1 MTATPTAQP
10 VAAEPR
16 PRTRRNWEFPA
27 LAALLLGTA
36 VAYLCN
42 LSANGWANS
51 FYSAAVQ
58 AGSVSWKAFFFGSS
72 DAANSITVDKPPA
85 SLWLMELSVRAFGLG
100 SWSILVPEVLL
111 GVASVALLWATVRRP
126 FGPAAGL
133 LAGLALAVT
142 PVAALMFRFNN
153 PEALLVFLM
162 IAAAWAMTRAVED
175 GRWRWLVLTGA
186 LIGFGFLTKQLQ
198 VLLVVPA
205 LALTY
210 LLAGPPKLG
219 KRVLQLFAA
228 GAAMVLAAGWWL
240 LAVELWPASSR
251 PWIGGSHENSIL
263 ELTLG
268 YNGLGRL
275 NGDERGSVVPGGGE
289 LPPGGNGMWGETGI
303 TRMFEPA
310 QGGQIAWL
318 IPAALVALVVGIL
331 LRGKAA
337 RTDRQRAS
345 LVLWGGW
352 LLATGLVFSFMA
364 GIFHQYYTVALAP
377 AIAALVGAGAVLAWR
392 GRHRPWVRLASALAV
407 GLTTAT
413 AWMLLSRS
421 PEWQSWLRWTVL
433 VVGVLATLAVL
444 VPAPRKP
451 AVVSALAVAFTFLAG
466 PVAYAVDTIA
476 TPHAGSIPSAG
487 PNVAMRGR
495 PPWGE
500 GMPGMGRRM
509 QNGTSTGRDGAA
521 QAPGSTPTA
530 GGSPGPQGTDGR
542 IPQPGSR
549 LPGSGPQGT
558 APGGRTPSGGRQG
571 ATPNGQAPDNTG
583 MPPGFPPDGQAPDG
597 AGTPPGFP
605 PGTAPQGTAPG
616 GQTPDGT
623 VFPQGTGG
631 MPGDG
636 GPGPNGGGGMGGL
649 LGASEPSA
657 QIVSLLEQNGGDYT
671 WVAAAIGSNS
681 AAGLQLATELPV
693 MPIGGFNGSDPSPT
707 LEQFQQYVAEGK
719 IHYFVGGGRG
729 GPGSSSSSPSAQITQ
744 WVEENFTAIQ
754 VDGVALYDLTATH

>member
-1 MTATPTAQP
+1 MTATLTAQP
-10 VAAEPR
+10 VATETR
-16 PRTRRNWEFPA
+16 PQTNRKWEYPA
-27 LAALLLGTA
+27 LATLLLGTA

-42 LSANGWANS
+42 LSANGWGNS

-85 SLWLMELSVRAFGLG
+85 SLWLMELSVRAFGLN
-100 SWSILVPEVLL
+100 SWSILAPEVLL
-111 GVASVALLWATVRRP
+111 GVATVALLWATVRRP

-162 IAAAWAMTRAVED
+162 VAAAWAMTRAVED
-175 GRWRWLVLTGA
+175 GRRRWLVLTGA

-205 LALTY
+205 LASAY
-210 LLAGPPKLG
+210 LIAGPPKLG
-219 KRVLQLFAA
+219 KRIAQLFAA
-228 GAAMVLAAGWWL
+228 GAAMVVAAGWWL
-240 LAVELWPASSR
+240 LAVELWPTSSR
-251 PWIGGSHENSIL
+251 PWIGGSQENSIL

-275 NGDERGSVVPGGGE
+275 NGNERGSVGPGGE
-289 LPPGGNGMWGETGI
+289 LPAGGNGMWGSTGI

-318 IPAALVALVVGIL
+318 IPAALIALVVGIL
-331 LRGKAA
+331 LRGRAA

-352 LLATGLVFSFMA
+352 LLVTGLVFSFMA

-377 AIAALVGAGAVLAWR
+377 AIAALVGAGAALLWR
-392 GRHRPWVRLASALAV
+392 ARHRLWARLASALAV

-433 VVGVLATLAVL
+433 VVGVIATLAVL
-444 VPAPRKP
+444 FPAPRKL
-451 AVVSALAVAFTFLAG
+451 AVASALAVAFTFLAG

-476 TPHAGSIPSAG
+476 TSHAGSIPSAG
-487 PNVAMRGR
+487 PNVGMHGR
-495 PPWGE
+495 PPGGE
-500 GMPGMGRRM
+500 GMPGLGRRM
-509 QNGTSTGRDGAA
+509 RDGAGTA
-521 QAPGSTPTA
+521 NGDGQAPGGTP
-530 GGSPGPQGTDGR
+530 PGLPPGIAPQGNSL
-542 IPQPGSR
+542 GS
-549 LPGSGPQGT
+549 
-558 APGGRTPSGGRQG
+558 
-571 ATPNGQAPDNTG
+571 
-583 MPPGFPPDGQAPDG
+583 QAPDG
-597 AGTPPGFP
+597 AMFP
-605 PGTAPQGTAPG
+605 PGTVPD
-616 GQTPDGT
+616 GQTLGTPGDAGAGPDG
-623 VFPQGTGG
+623 GG
-631 MPGDG
+631 I
-636 GPGPNGGGGMGGL
+636 GGL
-649 LGASEPSA
+649 LGAGEPSA
-657 QIVSLLEQNGGDYT
+657 QVVSLLEQNGGDYT

-707 LEQFQQYVAEGK
+707 LEQFEQYVAEGR

-744 WVEENFTAIQ
+744 WVQENFTAIQ
-754 VDGVALYDLTATH
+754 VDGVTLYDLTATR

>member
-1 MTATPTAQP
+1 MTATLAPPP
-10 VAAEPR
+10 VAAQPQPAPKR
-16 PRTRRNWEFPA
+16 DVRWEYPA
-27 LAALLLGTA
+27 LATLLIGTA

-85 SLWLMELSVRAFGLG
+85 SLWLMELSVRAFGLN

-111 GVASVALLWATVRRP
+111 GVGSVALVWATVRRP

-133 LAGLALAVT
+133 LAGLVLAVT

-153 PEALLVFLM
+153 PDALLVFLM
-162 IAAAWAMTRAVED
+162 VAAAWAMTRAVED
-175 GRWRWLVLTGA
+175 GRWRWLVTTGA

-210 LLAGPPKLG
+210 LIAGPPKLG
-219 KRVLQLFAA
+219 KRIVQLFAA
-228 GAAMVLAAGWWL
+228 GAAMVVAAGWWL

-275 NGDERGSVVPGGGE
+275 NGNERGSVGPGGE
-289 LPPGGNGMWGETGI
+289 LPPGGNGMWGSTGF

-318 IPAALVALVVGIL
+318 IPAALVALVIGIL

-345 LVLWGGW
+345 LILWGGW
-352 LLATGLVFSFMA
+352 LLVTGLVFSFMA

-377 AIAALVGAGAVLAWR
+377 AIAALVGAGAVLLWR
-392 GRHRPWVRLASALAV
+392 ERHRLWVRLAMALAV

-421 PEWQSWLRWTVL
+421 AEWQSWLRWTVL
-433 VVGVLATLAVL
+433 VVGVLATISV
-444 VPAPRKP
+444 VFPTPRKL
-451 AVVSALAVAFTFLAG
+451 AVVSALAVAFTGLAG
-466 PVAYAVDTIA
+466 PIAYAVDTIA
-476 TPHAGSIPSAG
+476 TPHVGPMPSAG
-487 PNVAMRGR
+487 PNVAMHGNR

-500 GMPGMGRRM
+500 GMNGMDGRPQGDGQGTNGRAGRM
-509 QNGTSTGRDGAA
+509 SDGAG
-521 QAPGSTPTA
+521 QV
-530 GGSPGPQGTDGR
+530 
-542 IPQPGSR
+542 
-549 LPGSGPQGT
+549 
-558 APGGRTPSGGRQG
+558 PGGRS
-571 ATPNGQAPDNTG
+571 
-583 MPPGFPPDGQAPDG
+583 PGSVP
-597 AGTPPGFP
+597 
-605 PGTAPQGTAPG
+605 PG
-616 GQTPDGT
+616 GQTPRGAGSMPGALPPGT
-623 VFPQGTGG
+623 GAQGTTPGGPQGAGQTPGTTGTQD
-631 MPGDG
+631 MPGGTTGVG
-636 GPGPNGGGGMGGL
+636 GQGPGGGGFGGI
-649 LGASEPSA
+649 LGASKPST
-657 QIVSLLEQNGGDYT
+657 QVVSLLEQNGGDYT
-671 WVAAAIGSNS
+671 WVAASVGSNS
-681 AAGLQLATELPV
+681 AAGFQLATELPV

-707 LEQFQQYVAEGK
+707 LEQFKQYVAEGK
-719 IHYFVGGGRG
+719 IHYFIGGNRG
-729 GPGSSSSSPSAQITQ
+729 GPGSSSTSTSAQIAQ
-744 WVEENFTAIQ
+744 WVQENFTATE
-754 VDGVALYDLTATH
+754 VDGTTLYDLTATH

>member
-1 MTATPTAQP
+1 MTATSST
-10 VAAEPR
+10 VAAEPLPAAAR
-16 PRTRRNWEFPA
+16 SREYPA

-85 SLWLMELSVRAFGLG
+85 SLWLMELSVRAFGLD
-100 SWSILVPEVLL
+100 SWSILVPQVLL
-111 GVASVALLWATVRRP
+111 GVATVALVWATVRRP

-133 LAGLALAVT
+133 LAGSALAVT

-153 PEALLVFLM
+153 PDALLVFLM
-162 IAAAWAMTRAVED
+162 VAAAWAMTRAVED
-175 GRWRWLVLTGA
+175 GRWRWLMLTGA

-210 LLAGPPKLG
+210 LIAGPPKLG
-219 KRVLQLFAA
+219 KRIAQLFAA
-228 GAAMVLAAGWWL
+228 GAAMMVAAGWWL

-275 NGDERGSVVPGGGE
+275 NGNERGSVGPGGE
-289 LPPGGNGMWGETGI
+289 LPAGGNGMWGNTGI
-303 TRMFEPA
+303 ARMFEPA

-318 IPAALVALVVGIL
+318 LPAALVALVVGIL
-331 LRGKAA
+331 LRGRAA

-352 LLATGLVFSFMA
+352 LLVTGLVFSFMA

-377 AIAALVGAGAVLAWR
+377 AVAALVGAGAALAWR
-392 GRHRPWVRLASALAV
+392 ERHRLWVRLLTALAV

-433 VVGVLATLAVL
+433 VVGVVATLAVL
-444 VPAPRKP
+444 FPAPREL
-451 AVVSALAVAFTFLAG
+451 AALSALAVAFTFLAG
-466 PVAYAVDTIA
+466 PVAYCVDTIA

-487 PNVAMRGR
+487 PHVAMSGR

-509 QNGTSTGRDGAA
+509 PDGSAITSRADGG
-521 QAPGSTPTA
+521 QAPGGTPPD
-530 GGSPGPQGTDGR
+530 GLSPGTGPQGNPRGQQAADG
-542 IPQPGSR
+542 ITFPP
-549 LPGSGPQGT
+549 
-558 APGGRTPSGGRQG
+558 
-571 ATPNGQAPDNTG
+571 AT
-583 MPPGFPPDGQAPDG
+583 MPDGQIA
-597 AGTPPGFP
+597 
-605 PGTAPQGTAPG
+605 
-616 GQTPDGT
+616 
-623 VFPQGTGG
+623 
-631 MPGDG
+631 PGDG
-636 GPGPNGGGGMGGL
+636 GAGPGGGGIGGL

-657 QIVSLLEQNGGDYT
+657 QVVTLLEHNGGDYT

-693 MPIGGFNGSDPSPT
+693 LPIGGFNGSDPSPT
-707 LEQFQQYVAEGK
+707 LEQFRQYVAEGK
-719 IHYFVGGGRG
+719 VHYFVGGGRG
-729 GPGSSSSSPSAQITQ
+729 GPGSSNPSPSAQITQ
-744 WVEENFTAIQ
+744 WVQENFTAIQ
-754 VDGVALYDLTATH
+754 VDGVTLYDLTAAR

>member
-1 MTATPTAQP
+1 MTATTIAPS
-10 VAAEPR
+10 VVAEPR
-16 PRTRRNWEFPA
+16 PKARRNWEYPA
-27 LAALLLGTA
+27 LAALLLGMA

-85 SLWLMELSVRAFGLG
+85 SLWLMELSVRAFGLD

-111 GVASVALLWATVRRP
+111 GVAAVAVLWATVRRP

-133 LAGLALAVT
+133 LAGLALAAT

-162 IAAAWAMTRAVED
+162 VAAAWAMTRAVED

-219 KRVLQLFAA
+219 KRILQLFAA
-228 GAAMVLAAGWWL
+228 GAAMVAAAGWWL

-251 PWIGGSHENSIL
+251 PWIGGSHDNSIL

-275 NGDERGSVVPGGGE
+275 NGNERGSVGPGGD
-289 LPPGGNGMWGETGI
+289 LPPGGNGMWGSTGI

-318 IPAALVALVVGIL
+318 IPAALVALVAGIL
-331 LRGKAA
+331 LRGRAA

-352 LLATGLVFSFMA
+352 LLVTGLVFSYMA

-377 AIAALVGAGAVLAWR
+377 AVAALVGAGTVQAWR
-392 GRHRPWVRLASALAV
+392 QRQRLWVRLASALAV
-407 GLTTAT
+407 ALTTAT

-433 VVGVLATLAVL
+433 VVGALATLAVL
-444 VPAPRKP
+444 VPTPRKL

-487 PNVAMRGR
+487 PNVATRNR

-500 GMPGMGRRM
+500 GMPGMGRRT
-509 QNGTSTGRDGAA
+509 QDGTGTTGRGGAA
-521 QAPGSTPTA
+521 QAPD
-530 GGSPGPQGTDGR
+530 GGAPGTGPQGTTPDGR
-542 IPQPGSR
+542 IPHPGDRIPGAWQQGNAPGS
-549 LPGSGPQGT
+549 P
-558 APGGRTPSGGRQG
+558 TPSDGRQG
-571 ATPNGQAPDNTG
+571 TTPN
-583 MPPGFPPDGQAPDG
+583 
-597 AGTPPGFP
+597 
-605 PGTAPQGTAPG
+605 

-623 VFPQGTGG
+623 GTPPAFPPGNAPQGGVPGGQAPGGAMPPQGQG

-636 GPGPNGGGGMGGL
+636 GPGGMGGF

-671 WVAAAIGSNS
+671 WVAAAVGSNS

-707 LEQFQQYVAEGK
+707 LEQFQRYVAEGK

-729 GPGSSSSSPSAQITQ
+729 GPGSSESSPSARITQ
-744 WVEENFTAIQ
+744 WVQENFTAFQ
-754 VDGVALYDLTATH
+754 VDGVTLYDLTATH